1 MLNLNAPEF
10 PTIHFSKLLVLMING
25 HISRAPVY
33 HAYSQ
38 LFFLGSH
45 GRNVDALALYFGEDL
60 TRFQFEQGNLIIF
73 GPI

>member
-38 LFFLGSH
+38 LFFLGQYSLFTDCKQVNWYSRH
-45 GRNVDALALYFGEDL
+45 
-60 TRFQFEQGNLIIF
+60 T
-73 GPI
+73 PK